1 VLALK
6 LGSIRYGWQ
15 YKTIDGKVIDSGIRG
30 CA

>member
-15 YKTIDGKVIDSGIRG
+15 YKTIDGQVIDSGIRG